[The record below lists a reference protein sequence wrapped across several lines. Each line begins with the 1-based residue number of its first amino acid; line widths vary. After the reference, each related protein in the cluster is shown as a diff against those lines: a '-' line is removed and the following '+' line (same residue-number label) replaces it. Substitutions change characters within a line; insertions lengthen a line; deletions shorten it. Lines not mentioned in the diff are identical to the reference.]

1 MSLPHTIPEYLIIF
15 ARYPTPGQ
23 VKTRLIPRLGA
34 VGAAHLYRQL
44 AEQTLHQALRLA
56 AQRPLRIGVWYTG
69 GEADA
74 MAAWL
79 GPQVHYHRQ
88 PEGDLGERLQA
99 ALASAF
105 AQGGGAV
112 VAIGTDCPDLDATL
126 LAEAFD
132 HLKHHPLVLGP
143 AQDGGYY
150 LIGLREP
157 QPQLFQGIP
166 WSSAAVLATTVE
178 RARQLGLGPAYLATL
193 RDVDR
198 PEDLDPWP
206 DLGQGEG

>member
-1 MSLPHTIPEYLIIF
+1 MSLPDPKPEYLIIF

-34 VGAAHLYRQL
+34 EGAARLYRQM
-44 AEQTLHQALRLA
+44 AEQTLQNALRLA
-56 AQRPLRIGVWYTG
+56 SRRCLAIGVWYTG

-79 GPQVHYHRQ
+79 GPQVAYHRQ
-88 PEGDLGERLQA
+88 PGGDLGQRLKA
-99 ALASAF
+99 AFAGAF
-105 AQGGGAV
+105 AQGPGAV
-112 VAIGTDCPDLDATL
+112 VAIGTDCPDLDAAL

-132 HLKHHPLVLGP
+132 HLEHHPLVLGP

-150 LIGLREP
+150 LIGLRAP

-178 RARQLGLGPAYLATL
+178 RAHQLGLMPAYLATL

-206 DLGQGEG
+206 GLGQD

>member
-1 MSLPHTIPEYLIIF
+1 MSLPNAIPEYLIIF

-34 VGAAHLYRQL
+34 GGAARLYRQM
-44 AEQTLHQALRLA
+44 AEQTLHQALPLTT
-56 AQRPLRIGVWYTG
+56 QRSLEIGVWYTG
-69 GEADA
+69 GEAAA

-79 GPQVHYHRQ
+79 GPRVVYHRQ
-88 PEGDLGERLQA
+88 PEGALGQRLQA
-99 ALASAF
+99 AFARAF
-105 AQGGGAV
+105 AQGHGAV
-112 VAIGTDCPDLDATL
+112 VAIGTDCPDLDTAL

-132 HLKHHPLVLGP
+132 QLQHHPLVLGP

-150 LIGLREP
+150 LIGLRAP

-166 WSSAAVLATTVE
+166 WGSAAVLATTVE
-178 RARQLGLGPAYLATL
+178 RAHQLGLMPAYLATL

-206 DLGQGEG
+206 GLGQD